1 MNGYTKSNGTHQVGL
16 SELGSKYGNIMHIML
31 TWHMIKG
38 VAETKKKNVFY
49 PAEFYHPET
58 YSKWA
63 EIWEQL
69 FNAFDP
75 ETGVDYISSD
85 KGKTIADQRV
95 VDPSN
100 IKRGGCNIT

>member
-1 MNGYTKSNGTHQVGL
+1 MISLIYLTFTGEVKYTQ
-16 SELGSKYGNIMHIML
+16 
-31 TWHMIKG
+31 
-38 VAETKKKNVFY
+38 
-49 PAEFYHPET
+49 
-58 YSKWA
+58 WA

-75 ETGVDYISSD
+75 ETGVDYVSSN

-95 VDPSN
+95 VDPTH